1 MSVETELRALGK
13 YYSREREHIVNEWK
27 SNNPNFKG
35 FMENS
40 AFPGLKEL
48 EEQTKQKHFE
58 ILKKYN
64 KL

>member
-13 YYSREREHIVNEWK
+13 YYSRERERIVNEWK

-40 AFPGLKEL
+40 AFPELKEL
-48 EEQTKQKHFE
+48 EEQTKRKHFE